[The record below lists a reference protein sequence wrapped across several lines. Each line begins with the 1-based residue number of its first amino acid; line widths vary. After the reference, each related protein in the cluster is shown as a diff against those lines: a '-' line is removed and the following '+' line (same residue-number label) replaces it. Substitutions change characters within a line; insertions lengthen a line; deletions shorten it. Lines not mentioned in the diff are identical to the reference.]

1 MIRLLAH
8 HLPSLSRQQIVSL
21 SQSYCVSLVELKLTG
36 VGREVGVGEEPD
48 HTTVRKPG
56 PI

>member
-21 SQSYCVSLVELKLTG
+21 SQSSCVSLVELKLTG
-36 VGREVGVGEEPD
+36 EGREEGIGEQPN
-48 HTTVRKPG
+48 HMTVRKPG
-56 PI
+56 PL